1 MKIAFAL
8 AAASA
13 ALISV
18 SASAQDWGQTPN
30 FGSAGLAAGFTPDPY
45 TVQITSGGTV
55 DAGSMIGG
63 ECRGMITDAPDFR
76 LNYQAGGFDLYISAL
91 SQGDTTLVINGPDGN
106 WYCDDDSGGN
116 LNPALTF
123 ADPQSGQY
131 DVWIGSFGG
140 GNHAATL
147 RISELSH

>member
-55 DAGSMIGG
+55 DAGSTIGG

-76 LNYQAGGFDLYISAL
+76 LNY
-91 SQGDTTLVINGPDGN
+91 
-106 WYCDDDSGGN
+106 
-116 LNPALTF
+116 
-123 ADPQSGQY
+123 
-131 DVWIGSFGG
+131 
-140 GNHAATL
+140 
-147 RISELSH
+147 